1 MKIRYIFTILAT
13 LAVTACAGSDSKK
26 ESVDTDG
33 LDAAAEFYRQID
45 EKKADMAKQPASTP
59 SAPKGKVREVT
70 SAAQVPARP
79 ARPTFV
85 DFNADWCGPC
95 RQFAPVFEA
104 AAAKYGD
111 KADFL
116 SVNVDQIPA
125 LAEKYQVQSIPLII
139 CIMPDGRITKSVG
152 FMDSMQFNQFVEF
165 HFEK

>member
-1 MKIRYIFTILAT
+1 MKIRYIFLLGTIAL
-13 LAVTACAGSDSKK
+13 TACAGSESKNASA
-26 ESVDTDG
+26 ENSG
-33 LDAAAEFYRQID
+33 LDAAAGFYSRLD
-45 EKKADMAKQPASTP
+45 EKNADTAKHQPAT
-59 SAPKGKVREVT
+59 APKGKVIEVT
-70 SAAQVPARP
+70 SESQVSERP

-116 SVNVDQIPA
+116 SVNVDQNPM
-125 LAEKYQVQSIPLII
+125 LAEKYMVQSIPLII
-139 CIMPDGRITKSVG
+139 CIMPDGQITKSVG
-152 FMDSMQFNQFVEF
+152 FMDSTQFNQFVEF

>member
-1 MKIRYIFTILAT
+1 MKIKYIFLLLAIA
-13 LAVTACAGSDSKK
+13 LTACAGSDSNKASAENK
-26 ESVDTDG
+26 G
-33 LDAAAEFYRQID
+33 LDAAGIYS
-45 EKKADMAKQPASTP
+45 KKNADTAKHQPAT
-59 SAPKGKVREVT
+59 APKGKVIEVT
-70 SAAQVPARP
+70 SASQVSERP

-116 SVNVDQIPA
+116 SVNVDQNPM
-125 LAEKYQVQSIPLII
+125 LAEKYMVQSIPLII
-139 CIMPDGRITKSVG
+139 CIMPDGQITKSVG
-152 FMDSMQFNQFVEF
+152 FMDSTQFNQFVEF